1 MKNIFYIPIGFQCAV
16 PEVLQSMG
24 LKRET
29 LPFDWML
36 SNPKF
41 VYTILDLL
49 LVGNVDIEYLV
60 NEHFFNCEN
69 KVQFQSNENFIELKN
84 GDDFYNKRYEVIFP
98 HDKNFEKD
106 VEKYCRRFDRLKN
119 ILYNKE
125 ITPVLL
131 YISPS
136 SNLHGNFTING
147 EIIIKDS
154 IKYFN
159 KIFELVSKIRNDF
172 EFIIIDATNIEDV
185 HLLNENIKYEKIDS
199 KNYYTEIKG
208 DCINILNKYK

>member
-185 HLLNENIKYEKIDS
+185 HLLIENIVH
-199 KNYYTEIKG
+199 N
-208 DCINILNKYK
+208 CL

>member
-1 MKNIFYIPIGFQCAV
+1 M
-16 PEVLQSMG
+16 
-24 LKRET
+24 
-29 LPFDWML
+29 
-36 SNPKF
+36 
-41 VYTILDLL
+41 
-49 LVGNVDIEYLV
+49 
-60 NEHFFNCEN
+60 
-69 KVQFQSNENFIELKN
+69 
-84 GDDFYNKRYEVIFP
+84 
-98 HDKNFEKD
+98 
-106 VEKYCRRFDRLKN
+106 
-119 ILYNKE
+119 
-125 ITPVLL
+125 
-131 YISPS
+131 
-136 SNLHGNFTING
+136 HGNFTING